1 MVIFHSYVN
10 VCQRVSSFKTG
21 IPPWYNGDF
30 TNDMTSI
37 GKKFDKNTTGFHR
50 DFGDFTLS
58 LGDDLRNRWSTH
70 DISISQKQGPYIY
83 IYIYTCIYIY
93 IYIYMYIY
101 MYVYIYI
108 CMYVYIYKYI
118 YMYIYIYV
126 YIYMYIYIWL
136 DKKQTAFLMMMISC
150 GLSLEVILTAPEW
163 LGMVGPMTLAKTHKQ
178 GG

>member
-1 MVIFHSYVN
+1 MAIEIVDLPIHSMVIFHSYVN

-37 GKKFDKNTTGFHR
+37 GKSSTKTQR
-50 DFGDFTLS
+50 DFTELSEISHRHWEMTLKTGDQHTTFRS
-58 LGDDLRNRWSTH
+58 AKNR
-70 DISISQKQGPYIY
+70 DP
-83 IYIYTCIYIY
+83 
-93 IYIYMYIY
+93 
-101 MYVYIYI
+101 
-108 CMYVYIYKYI
+108 
-118 YMYIYIYV
+118 IYIYV
-126 YIYMYIYIWL
+126 YIYMYTYIYDL
-136 DKKQTAFLMMMISC
+136 NKNKLLFLMMMMMMISC